1 VAVQGISEHI
11 KIPSDI
17 KKIRK
22 VIAKIINVLLERNVD
37 KSHIFDI
44 RLSVEEAI
52 INAIEHGN
60 KKNKN
65 LNVDITFVVDDEKIE
80 IAVEDQGK
88 GFDHTKMPDP
98 TTDGNILRA
107 HGRGV
112 YLIHKLMD
120 RVRHNDRGNRIK
132 LTKFLR

>member
-1 VAVQGISEHI
+1 MAVQGISESI
-11 KIPSDI
+11 KMPSDI

-22 VIAKIINVLLERNVD
+22 VIARIVDLLVERNVD
-37 KSHIFDI
+37 KSHMFDI

-60 KKNKN
+60 KKDRNQT
-65 LNVDITFVVDDEKIE
+65 VDISFAIDDEKIE
-80 IAVEDQGK
+80 LAVEDQGR

-98 TTDGNILRA
+98 TTNGNILRA

-120 RVRHNDRGNRIK
+120 RVQYNDRGNRIK
-132 LTKFLR
+132 LIKYLR

>member
-1 VAVQGISEHI
+1 MAVQGISESI
-11 KIPSDI
+11 KMPSDI

-22 VIAKIINVLLERNVD
+22 VIARIVDLLVERNVD
-37 KSHIFDI
+37 KSHMFDI

-60 KKNKN
+60 KKDKN
-65 LNVDITFVVDDEKIE
+65 LIVDISFAIDDEKIE
-80 IAVEDQGK
+80 VAVEDQGG

-98 TTDGNILRA
+98 TTNGNVLRA

-120 RVRHNDRGNRIK
+120 RVQYNDRGNRIK
-132 LTKFLR
+132 LIKYLR

>member
-1 VAVQGISEHI
+1 MAVQGISESI
-11 KIPSDI
+11 KMPSDI

-22 VIAKIINVLLERNVD
+22 VIARIVDLLVERNVD
-37 KSHIFDI
+37 KSHMFDI

-60 KKNKN
+60 KKDKN
-65 LNVDITFVVDDEKIE
+65 LIVDISFAIDDEKIE
-80 IAVEDQGK
+80 LAVEDQGR

-98 TTDGNILRA
+98 TTNGNVLRA

-120 RVRHNDRGNRIK
+120 RVQYNDRGNRIK
-132 LTKFLR
+132 LIKYLR